1 MMRKSIA
8 LTLVVAFTFGSIAAV
23 TAQEKKEWI
32 EAEKSYER
40 MVKDF
45 EKTAGGELYY
55 SLIRPYVEKLAQ
67 NGKKE
72 EAMDAIEF
80 LKKRK
85 VLDLGPGS
93 IIGLEMQKLLQ
104 KIN

>member
-1 MMRKSIA
+1 MNKLA
-8 LTLVVAFTFGSIAAV
+8 
-23 TAQEKKEWI
+23 KKEWA
-32 EAEKSYER
+32 EAERSYER

-45 EKTAGGELYY
+45 EKTAGGELFYG
-55 SLIRPYVEKLAQ
+55 LIRPYVEKLDQ
-67 NGKKE
+67 NGRTE
-72 EAMDAIEF
+72 EALDAIEF

>member
-1 MMRKSIA
+1 
-8 LTLVVAFTFGSIAAV
+8 
-23 TAQEKKEWI
+23 
-32 EAEKSYER
+32 

-55 SLIRPYVEKLAQ
+55 NLVRPYVETLVRS
-67 NGKKE
+67 GRKE
-72 EAMDAIEF
+72 QAMDAIEY
-80 LKKRK
+80 LRKRN